1 MGKTPTNLLPNA
13 YLSKKPFE
21 SPSSTLGCAPGCL
34 APKPLLI
41 FVAIALLHVLPPV
54 RWIFALQVVV
64 IVRLDTVFPMPST
77 VGGAHSI
84 TVWKLWVQNPVS
96 AIAPV
101 VFREPCSPPPLVKT
115 ALVRVVVIVVKFG

>member
-21 SPSSTLGCAPGCL
+21 SPSSALGCAPGCL

-41 FVAIALLHVLPPV
+41 FVAIALLHVLPRYIEAPP
-54 RWIFALQVVV
+54 LQVVV
-64 IVRLDTVFPMPST
+64 IVRLDIVFPMPNT
-77 VGGAHSI
+77 VGGALHHRMEI
-84 TVWKLWVQNPVS
+84 VGTNPVS

-101 VFREPCSPPPLVKT
+101 VFRQPCSPPPLVKT